1 MSFLKKYSIR
11 TKINDFKSFFL
22 AYVYIKPSVY
32 MIIFSLIVSLVVIQI
47 TPAKFYV
54 SATLRETQVTETQGI
69 NIQGSS
75 AVSSLLSLK
84 GNDSST
90 FNEFNSNLH
99 SYILAQR
106 MWDKGWGQKI
116 FRNQDE
122 MNSEP
127 EKLPKKHK
135 ISERLSAFFLGYKLF
150 EYFSPNDLQEFIQ
163 GSVFAEKAIQGTNIT
178 VYMMAEDKDFALA
191 FLNDLIIETDR
202 YAKEHLI
209 AKSKAIISGTF
220 DQLAVSKNA
229 SISASLSATIN
240 SEYFKIASL
249 ENDMPY
255 HIYFIDPPH
264 SSEYPV
270 TPNIA
275 ATVLSSFII
284 FLFLSIAYSFVI
296 KNKEDLW

>member
-1 MSFLKKYSIR
+1 MSFLKKYNIR
-11 TKINDFKSFFL
+11 NKINDLKIFFID
-22 AYVYIKPSVY
+22 YVYIKSSVY
-32 MIIFSLIVSLVVIQI
+32 MIAASIIVSLVVIQV

-54 SATLRETQVTETQGI
+54 SATLRETQVTETQGV
-69 NIQGSS
+69 NIQGNST
-75 AVSSLLSLK
+75 VSSLLSLQ
-84 GNDSST
+84 GSDSNT

-106 MWDKGWGQKI
+106 MWDKGWGEVI
-116 FRNQDE
+116 FGEQNED
-122 MNSEP
+122 NAEP
-127 EKLPKKHK
+127 GKFRKKHK

-150 EYFSPNDLQEFIQ
+150 EYYSPNDLQEYIQ
-163 GSVFAEKAIQGTNIT
+163 GTVFAEKAIQGTNIT

-191 FLNDLIIETDR
+191 FLDDLIIETDR

-229 SISASLSATIN
+229 SITASLSATIN

-275 ATVLSSFII
+275 ATFVSSFII
-284 FLFLSIAYSFVI
+284 FLFLSIAYSFTH